1 MHCNVYQLLPACLLL
16 AIDKLTGPPA
26 CLTYLA
32 LSRAQVANYA
42 YPLVSA
48 EVALE
53 LAVQHHT
60 VGIHS
65 HRIVSRSM
73 VFEASVCFRAVAQD
87 HRP

>member
-16 AIDKLTGPPA
+16 AIDKLTSPPA
-26 CLTYLA
+26 CLAYLA
-32 LSRAQVANYA
+32 LSRAQVASYA
-42 YPLVSA
+42 YPLVSS

-53 LAVQHHT
+53 LTVQHHT

-65 HRIVSRSM
+65 HRIVSKSK

-87 HRP
+87 RRP